1 MFLSVLAGSASAA
14 HFKLADSSTG
24 SSMTVIV
31 DTAIHPA
38 INGLPMHKGDEIA
51 VFDTNGNCY
60 GATVWD
66 SSQSSGITVWGQNS
80 EVSTVDG
87 MGTGEVMRFRV
98 WDTAAGEMPATSVFY
113 PPDTNV
119 FTTPTS
125 SDSLYVFNGISML
138 KSLSGLSA
146 PAAPALSSPTNGATN
161 LATSLTFSWAAL
173 SGAASY
179 GMQVSTVSTF
189 GTTVSGQTGIT
200 GTARAV
206 SGLSNSTI
214 YYWRAN
220 AANTAGTSAWSG
232 VWRFTTIAAV
242 VPPAAPTLSSPTNGA
257 TGLATALTVSWS
269 TSTGATTYAAQVS
282 TISTFASTVSNQTGL
297 VATSAAVGG
306 LANGATYYWRANAT
320 NTAGTSAWSSVW
332 SFTTIVAVVP
342 PAAPTL
348 STPTNG
354 ATGQAT
360 SLTLS
365 WGAVTGAAS
374 YGVQVSTVS
383 TFASTISSLTGLAAA
398 STAVGGLSYDATYYW
413 RANATNGAGTSV
425 WSSIWDFTT
434 LSAPAAPALSAPA
447 NGATGQATSL
457 TLSWGAVTGAASYG
471 VQVSTVSTFASTI
484 SSLTGLAA
492 ASTAVGGLSYD
503 ATYYWRANAANGAG
517 TSVWSSIW
525 DFTTLSTPAAPT
537 LATPANGATG
547 QATSLTLSWG
557 AVTGAASYGV
567 QVSTVSTFASTIS
580 SLTGL
585 AAASTAVGGLAT
597 GTTYYWR
604 ANATNGAGTS
614 VWSSIWDFT
623 TLSALGAPTLA
634 APANGATGQAT
645 SLTLSWGAVTGAASY
660 GVQVST
666 VSTFASTISSLT
678 GLAAASTAVGGL
690 ATGTTYYWRANATN
704 GAGTSVWSSI
714 WDFTTLSAPGAPA
727 LATPANGAIGQATS
741 LTLSWGAVTGAAS
754 YGVQV
759 STVSTFA
766 STISS
771 LTGLAATSTAVGNL
785 SYGATY
791 YWRAN
796 AANGAGTSAWST
808 VWSFATI
815 PSTVVV
821 VLSSP
826 ANGAINQPTSLTMNW
841 GSATGAL
848 SYTLQVSPAST
859 FATTVSN
866 QAGLTGTS
874 GSVTGLATGSTYY
887 WRVNAT
893 NAGGVGAWSSV
904 WSFVTVPAV
913 PLAPTLTSP
922 GDGAGF
928 APNATV
934 TLVWGTVT
942 GAATYTVQVST
953 ISTFTTTVL
962 NESGTAL
969 TAAFINSSGS
979 VHYWRVN
986 ADNAGGTSAWSA
998 IRSFTTTTAVL
1009 PTVADEMQSAFVSF
1023 AHGALSYCLKVQARV
1038 EITLFDILG
1047 KKALSIGEVQAA
1059 GSHRLPLNEAILP
1072 SGRYLLRFKA
1082 GGLLRDVAITITR

>member
-1 MFLSVLAGSASAA
+1 MKKEKEAHVSALSFKRWSSVIIFLSVLAGGASAA

-60 GATVWD
+60 GTTVWD

-80 EVSTVDG
+80 QVTTVDG
-87 MGTGEVMRFRV
+87 MGSGEVMRFRV
-98 WDTAAGEMPATSVFY
+98 WDSSASLEMPATSIFF

-161 LATSLTFSWAAL
+161 LATSLTFSWAAS

-179 GMQVSTVSTF
+179 GMQVSAVSTF
-189 GTTVSGQTGIT
+189 ATTVSSQTGIT

-206 SGLSNSTI
+206 NGLGNSAI

-220 AANTAGTSAWSG
+220 ATNSTGTSAWSSI
-232 VWRFTTIAAV
+232 WSFTTIAAV
-242 VPPAAPTLSSPTNGA
+242 PAAPTLSSPTNGA
-257 TGLATALTVSWS
+257 TGLATALTVSWNA
-269 TSTGATTYAAQVS
+269 STGAASYAVQVS
-282 TISTFASTVSNQTGL
+282 AVSTFASTVSNQTGL

-320 NTAGTSAWSSVW
+320 NGAGTSAWSSIW
-332 SFTTIVAVVP
+332 DFTTFSAPV
-342 PAAPTL
+342 APTL
-348 STPTNG
+348 ATPVNG

-360 SLTLS
+360 SPTLS
-365 WGAVTGAAS
+365 WGTVTGAAS

-383 TFASTISSLTGLAAA
+383 TFASTISSLTGLAST
-398 STAVGGLSYDATYYW
+398 STAVSGLLYGATYYW

-434 LSAPAAPALSAPA
+434 LAAPVAPTLVSPV
-447 NGATGQATSL
+447 NGATGQATSP
-457 TLSWGAVTGAASYG
+457 TLSWGTVTGAASYG

-484 SSLTGLAA
+484 SSLTGLAST
-492 ASTAVGGLSYD
+492 STAVSGLSY
-503 ATYYWRANAANGAG
+503 GA
-517 TSVWSSIW
+517 
-525 DFTTLSTPAAPT
+525 
-537 LATPANGATG
+537 
-547 QATSLTLSWG
+547 
-557 AVTGAASYGV
+557 
-567 QVSTVSTFASTIS
+567 
-580 SLTGL
+580 
-585 AAASTAVGGLAT
+585 
-597 GTTYYWR
+597 TYYWR

-614 VWSSIWDFT
+614 AWSSIWDFT
-623 TLSALGAPTLA
+623 TLAAPVAPALVS
-634 APANGATGQAT
+634 PANGATGQAT
-645 SLTLSWGAVTGAASY
+645 SPTLSWGT
-660 GVQVST
+660 
-666 VSTFASTISSLT
+666 
-678 GLAAASTAVGGL
+678 
-690 ATGTTYYWRANATN
+690 
-704 GAGTSVWSSI
+704 
-714 WDFTTLSAPGAPA
+714 
-727 LATPANGAIGQATS
+727 
-741 LTLSWGAVTGAAS
+741 VTGAAS

-771 LTGLAATSTAVGNL
+771 LTGLAATSTAVSGL
-785 SYGATY
+785 AGGTTY

-796 AANGAGTSAWST
+796 ATNGAGTSAWSSVWNFT
-808 VWSFATI
+808 TLAAPGAPALASPADNATGQALAPTLNWTAVTGATSYGCQVSTASTFISTVLNQTGLTATSATASGLVNSTTYYWRANATNGTGTSAWSAVWSFATI
-815 PSTVVV
+815 PPTAVV

-826 ANGAINQPTSLTMNW
+826 VNGAINQPTSLTMSW

-874 GSVTGLATGSTYY
+874 GSVTGLATGFTYY
-887 WRVNAT
+887 WRANAT
-893 NAGGVGAWSSV
+893 NAGGTGAWSSV
-904 WSFVTVPAV
+904 WSFVTVPAA

-922 GDGAGF
+922 GNGAGF
-928 APNATV
+928 AQNATV

-953 ISTFTTTVL
+953 VSTFATTVL
-962 NESGTAL
+962 NQGETAPT
-969 TAAFINSSGS
+969 TAFVNSSGS

-986 ADNAGGTSAWSA
+986 AGNAGGTSAWSA
-998 IRSFTTTTAVL
+998 IRSFTTTTPVL

-1047 KKALSIGEVQAA
+1047 KKALSLGQVQAA
-1059 GSHRLPLNEAILP
+1059 GSHRLPLNEAVLP

-1082 GGLLRDVAITITR
+1082 GGSVRDVAITITR